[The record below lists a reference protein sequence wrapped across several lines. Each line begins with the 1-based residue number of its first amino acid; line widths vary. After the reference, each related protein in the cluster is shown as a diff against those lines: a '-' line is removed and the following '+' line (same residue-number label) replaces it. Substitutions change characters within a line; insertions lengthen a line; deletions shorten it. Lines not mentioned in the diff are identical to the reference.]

1 MNMNNNQMNFD
12 PMTGQPIINNPAPS
26 TPVNYASNVQ
36 QVQPVQPIPVPVEP
50 QPAIVQ
56 PTSNAYINPQQQM
69 QGIATVE
76 QNKQQFIQNT
86 QASNEVKKEEK
97 KDSPNIVFIITLFVI
112 ILAAILFL
120 FPYLMKVL
128 G

>member
-1 MNMNNNQMNFD
+1 MNNNQMNFD